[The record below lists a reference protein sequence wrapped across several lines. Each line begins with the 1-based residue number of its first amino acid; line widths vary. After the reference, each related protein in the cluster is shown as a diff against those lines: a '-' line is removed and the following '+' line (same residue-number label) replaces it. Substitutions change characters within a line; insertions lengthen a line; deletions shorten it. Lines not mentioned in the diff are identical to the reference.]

1 MAIEFKTDAQRAC
14 YERVAGLMR
23 DLFGESARPLAD
35 KPIFALNYGSAYL
48 ETGIWDWG
56 DQVFVRTRSWVV
68 SGAEVRPD
76 LLEYLLHEND
86 SLLFGG
92 FGLMEDG
99 TITFNYTMLGDK
111 LDKEELRNGVMMV
124 ARMGDKYDDLIVSR
138 WGGRRHSDSR

>member
-1 MAIEFKTDAQRAC
+1 
-14 YERVAGLMR
+14 
-23 DLFGESARPLAD
+23 
-35 KPIFALNYGSAYL
+35 
-48 ETGIWDWG
+48 
-56 DQVFVRTRSWVV
+56 
-68 SGAEVRPD
+68 VRPD